1 MVNPSLRKLSHCNR
15 NQRLV
20 LARTQVQHRNRMV
33 LAQEPHKVLE
43 QVLHN
48 RNRRHRQEDHRH
60 REDHRAYLGDRHRKA
75 CGQPYLDVHRLLRRN
90 QQTICDENSRKH
102 LLYTSKKFVAAYASL
117 GQFPIASVV
126 RCSMVLRH
134 NIEQKLVRR
143 MPNKQ
148 KQKEQT

>member
-48 RNRRHRQEDHRH
+48 RNRRRQGDCRGYRQD
-60 REDHRAYLGDRHRKA
+60 RES
-75 CGQPYLDVHRLLRRN
+75 P
-90 QQTICDENSRKH
+90 S
-102 LLYTSKKFVAAYASL
+102 
-117 GQFPIASVV
+117 
-126 RCSMVLRH
+126 
-134 NIEQKLVRR
+134 
-143 MPNKQ
+143 
-148 KQKEQT
+148 

>member
-48 RNRRHRQEDHRH
+48 RNHRQDC
-60 REDHRAYLGDRHRKA
+60 EDHRAYLGDRHRKA
-75 CGQPYLDVHRLLRRN
+75 CDQPYLNVHRLLRRN
-90 QQTICDENSRKH
+90 Q
-102 LLYTSKKFVAAYASL
+102 
-117 GQFPIASVV
+117 
-126 RCSMVLRH
+126 
-134 NIEQKLVRR
+134 
-143 MPNKQ
+143 
-148 KQKEQT
+148 